1 MGIPIKQAIKEY
13 KMLHQAKS
21 ASCIIQAKSLICSVE
36 DSFIVLG
43 LEDLS
48 DYETL
53 YDFVSSYEYSKVEM
67 ILLCRELCRAVA
79 ELHSMGI
86 VHGDLSAR
94 NFMISRRSMSV
105 KLVDFYRAYMK
116 G

>member
-1 MGIPIKQAIKEY
+1 
-13 KMLHQAKS
+13 
-21 ASCIIQAKSLICSVE
+21 LISSVE

-48 DYETL
+48 DYQTL

-67 ILLCRELCRAVA
+67 LLLCRELCRAVA

-86 VHGDLSAR
+86 VHGDLSAI
-94 NFMISRRSMSV
+94 NFMISRSSMSV
-105 KLVDFYRAYMK
+105 KLVDFYMANMK